1 MENEKKVE
9 TPKVE
14 KTNKEI
20 FVEKLDALMKET
32 NHQVIAYPKFI
43 NRDDGTFSTV
53 IVYEVVE
60 IKNN

>member
-20 FVEKLDALMKET
+20 FIEKMEALVKET
-32 NHQVIAYPKFI
+32 NHRIVAVPQFI
-43 NRDDGTFSTV
+43 GRDDGTFSV
-53 IVYEVVE
+53 VVQYDVVE
-60 IKNN
+60 IKI